1 MNKKTIKTID
11 ERIRII
17 EQCFGVEFEFDEAD
31 EKIYLG
37 TSEDNLFNEE
47 GIGVESFL
55 DYTENIKELIKID
68 NTSVRCGKFRQT
80 IVFESESLVKYYPSL
95 ETEECKLSIVYQPF
109 FVGIIALQEGYDKE
123 DPYSFYS
130 AVELEY
136 LGEKRLTEEE
146 ETILIRRYLYGV
158 SSKLGYSIS
167 IDTFHNW
174 PYFSKEDESFSK
186 YKDQL
191 LSMDN
196 IPPYTKAMDYYNEA
210 LGAMNA
216 DIQFLSFYKVLEYF
230 SPSVSKKEY
239 YEEMNKRLDAMN
251 ILSRTYEDINGLQ
264 ELSKKYEKSLRD
276 NEIPF
281 TILSN
286 CVDLET
292 LFHYLPKKI
301 QLKLKKDNG
310 IRKDDMIDGKLSEI
324 RKELGKILY
333 DTRNSIVHAKSNY
346 QPTGYECSEE
356 DMDKLNEFMDKLCQC
371 VFVWNGRQAEN
382 YRLK

>member
-1 MNKKTIKTID
+1 MNKKTMKTID
-11 ERIRII
+11 ERIKII
-17 EQCFGVEFEFDEAD
+17 EHCFGVEFEFDEAD

-37 TSEDNLFNEE
+37 TAEDYLFNEE
-47 GIGVESFL
+47 GISIEPFL
-55 DYTENIKELIKID
+55 DYTENIKELVKID

-109 FVGIIALQEGYDKE
+109 FVGIIALQEGYDRE
-123 DPYSFYS
+123 DPYSFYT

-136 LGEKRLTEEE
+136 LGEKRFTEEE
-146 ETILIRRYLYGV
+146 ETILIRRFLYDV

-167 IDTFHNW
+167 IDTFNNW
-174 PYFSKEDESFSK
+174 PDFTKEDENFSK
-186 YKDQL
+186 YKDKV
-191 LSMDN
+191 LSIDN
-196 IPPYTKAMDYYNEA
+196 IPPYTKAMDYYIEA

-239 YEEMNKRLDAMN
+239 YEEMNKRLDAMSV
-251 ILSRTYEDINGLQ
+251 LSRTYEDINGLQ

-301 QLKLKKDNG
+301 QLRLKKDNG
-310 IRKDDMIDGKLSEI
+310 IRKDDMINGKLSEI

-346 QPTGYECSEE
+346 QPTGNECSEE
-356 DMDKLNEFMDKLCQC
+356 DMHELNEFMDKLCQC
-371 VFVWNGRQAEN
+371 IFVWNGRQAEN